1 MALDGSRC
9 QPAGRAVRSQMTSSL
24 GSANYSFSFAFGVA
38 LPVLSSKRLRRCEV
52 SHFFLLVANANVFI
66 FKITAV

>member
-1 MALDGSRC
+1 MALDGSTVSPQVGLLRG
-9 QPAGRAVRSQMTSSL
+9 QTTSSL
-24 GSANYSFSFAFGVA
+24 GRANCSLSFAFGVE

-52 SHFFLLVANANVFI
+52 SHFLLLVANANLFI